1 MPFIV
6 ELVFDGEKLIEKKEL
21 AHVATN
27 ITECKEKQERSLDR
41 EDV

>member
-1 MPFIV
+1 MPYIV
-6 ELVFDGEKLIEKKEL
+6 ELVFDGDELIEKKEL

-27 ITECKEKQERSLDR
+27 ITECKKKQERSLDR